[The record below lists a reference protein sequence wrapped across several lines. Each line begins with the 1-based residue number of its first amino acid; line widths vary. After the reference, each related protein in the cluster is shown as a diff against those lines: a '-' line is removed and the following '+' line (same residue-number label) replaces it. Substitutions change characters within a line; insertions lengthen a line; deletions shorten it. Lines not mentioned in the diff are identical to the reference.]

1 MKPQIKIAW
10 LFPHVFCLHGDRGN
24 LLAIDHE
31 CRRRGY
37 SPVVDIISL
46 DTKVFD
52 PLDHDLI
59 LCPPG
64 EIKNFKV
71 VIDFLRP
78 HQEAFATFMKERPL
92 LVTGTS
98 LSLFGGS
105 IKRLD
110 GSLIKGLDL
119 IKVDSVENDL
129 VYGDDLYYHCSYNEV
144 EMKIFGSQIQMIQ
157 VNLIAEKPFGI
168 LEYGYGN
175 TGDTRGEGIKKEK
188 AIFTNTL
195 GPILVCN
202 PWLTSEMINVV
213 EKHKNL
219 KVFDQKRNND
229 LELKSLKAKSAFIK
243 NKKSELLPIDQREK
257 Q

>member
-10 LFPHVFCLHGDRGN
+10 LFPHVFSLHGDRGN
-24 LLAIDHE
+24 LLALEHE

-37 SPVVDIISL
+37 LPVVEVISL

-52 PLDHDLI
+52 PLDYDLI

-64 EIKNFKV
+64 EIKDFKA
-71 VIDFLRP
+71 VIDYLRP
-78 HQEAFATFMKERPL
+78 HQEAFATFIKERPL

-98 LSLFGGS
+98 ISLFATS
-105 IKRLD
+105 IKRFD
-110 GSLIKGLDL
+110 GDLIKGLDL

-129 VYGDDLYYHCSYNEV
+129 VYGDDLYYHCSYNQV
-144 EMKIFGSQIQMIQ
+144 EMKIFGSQIQMAQ
-157 VNLIAEKPFGI
+157 VNLIDEKPFGV

-175 TGDTRGEGIKKEK
+175 TGETRGEGIKKEK

-202 PWLTSEMINVV
+202 PWLTIELINVV
-213 EKHKNL
+213 EKYKKL

-229 LELKSLKAKSAFIK
+229 LEIKSLKAKSAFIMT
-243 NKKSELLPIDQREK
+243 KKSELLPIDQRRK